1 MRIEELFLLQKPT
14 AFQISFVEVSTELF
28 IKQAFSKA
36 RKHKYYYNF
45 PEEEET
51 KNFNDIF
58 LKHLNIVKRFVSSKY
73 FYKGYFVVFSLCNIS
88 EEYFEIYREEKSLL
102 TRFPERVYRIEEF
115 SEEKFMRLV
124 EEAFYKKYRKALI
137 NQENLLVES
146 IFFVSLKIKES
157 LIVKKLLLKI
167 NYALHS
173 VF

>member
-14 AFQISFVEVSTELF
+14 AFQISFVEVLTEHF
-28 IKQAFSKA
+28 IKQVFSKA
-36 RKHKYYYNF
+36 RKRKHYYNSQ
-45 PEEEET
+45 EEEI

-124 EEAFYKKYRKALI
+124 EEAFYKNYKKALI
-137 NQENLLVES
+137 SQENLLVES
-146 IFFVSLKIKES
+146 VFFVSLKIKKF
-157 LIVKKLLLKI
+157 LIVKKLLLKMH
-167 NYALHS
+167 YSLHD

>member
-1 MRIEELFLLQKPT
+1 MRIEDLFLLQKPT
-14 AFQISFVEVSTELF
+14 AFQIFFVEVSTEHF
-28 IKQAFSKA
+28 IKQVFSKA
-36 RKHKYYYNF
+36 RKRKYYYNSQ
-45 PEEEET
+45 EEEI

-73 FYKGYFVVFSLCNIS
+73 FHKGYFVVFSLGSFS
-88 EEYFEIYREEKSLL
+88 EEYFKIYREEESLL

-124 EEAFYKKYRKALI
+124 EEAFYKNYRNALI
-137 NQENLLVES
+137 NQENLSVES

-157 LIVKKLLLKI
+157 LIVKKLLLKMR
-167 NYALHS
+167 YSLHG

>member
-14 AFQISFVEVSTELF
+14 AFQISFVEVLTEHF
-28 IKQAFSKA
+28 IKQVFSKA
-36 RKHKYYYNF
+36 RKRKYYYNSQ
-45 PEEEET
+45 EEEI

-73 FYKGYFVVFSLCNIS
+73 FYKGYFVVFSLGGFS

-124 EEAFYKKYRKALI
+124 EEAFYKKYRKSLI
-137 NQENLLVES
+137 NQENLSVES
-146 IFFVSLKIKES
+146 IFFVSLKIKKS
-157 LIVKKLLLKI
+157 LIVKKLLLKMH
-167 NYALHS
+167 YSLHG

>member
-1 MRIEELFLLQKPT
+1 MRIEELSLLQKPT
-14 AFQISFVEVSTELF
+14 AFQVSFVEVSTEHF
-28 IKQAFSKA
+28 IKQAFAKA
-36 RKHKYYYNF
+36 RKRKYYYSY
-45 PEEEET
+45 PEEEI

-137 NQENLLVES
+137 NQKNLSVES
-146 IFFVSLKIKES
+146 IFFVSLKIKKS
-157 LIVKKLLLKI
+157 LIVKKLFLKMH
-167 NYALHS
+167 YSLHG